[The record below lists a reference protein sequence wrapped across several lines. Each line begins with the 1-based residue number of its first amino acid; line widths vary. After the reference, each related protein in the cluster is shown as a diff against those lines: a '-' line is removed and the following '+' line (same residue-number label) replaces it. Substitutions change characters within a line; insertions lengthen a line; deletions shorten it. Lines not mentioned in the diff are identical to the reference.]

1 MEFSVQRLRDTE
13 KGSPGGRAMEGVW
26 LVQPGAKTR
35 LLRDDGTVLRSLQG
49 TCPFIVL
56 CLSYNHSATG
66 TFIHSS
72 DLP

>member
-1 MEFSVQRLRDTE
+1 
-13 KGSPGGRAMEGVW
+13 MEGVW

-35 LLRDDGTVLRSLQG
+35 LLRDDGTVLHSLQG
-49 TCPFIVL
+49 TCPFIVS